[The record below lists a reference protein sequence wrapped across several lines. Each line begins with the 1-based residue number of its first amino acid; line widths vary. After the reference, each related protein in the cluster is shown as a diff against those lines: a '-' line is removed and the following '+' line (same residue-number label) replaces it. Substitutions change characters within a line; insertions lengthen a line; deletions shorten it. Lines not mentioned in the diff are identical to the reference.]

1 MCGNRFSS
9 VEFHRFLLNSMLYK
23 MHWVEVESEWIMRAK
38 LNEKSSKQHT
48 VRAAADV
55 ATNSCDV
62 AVCSFVQW
70 KSVLKFRDYPMHGR
84 MKFLWCALSVHV
96 WEYVFVTKMNVTRFT
111 ITQMNLT
118 QNDKSW
124 YEHTGTFISKEFK
137 SNEPLFFSH

>member
-1 MCGNRFSS
+1 
-9 VEFHRFLLNSMLYK
+9 
-23 MHWVEVESEWIMRAK
+23 MRAK

-84 MKFLWCALSVHV
+84 MKFLWVCAERACVRVCLCDENECDTLYNHP
-96 WEYVFVTKMNVTRFT
+96 
-111 ITQMNLT
+111 
-118 QNDKSW
+118 
-124 YEHTGTFISKEFK
+124 
-137 SNEPLFFSH
+137 NEPRSKRKILI